1 MPLIPALLALS
12 LLAQQPPAFPNSQN
26 CTGGVAGAVDLC
38 LADREFAQ
46 AEGAQAGSDRTR
58 HLQAALD
65 LYRKAASA
73 TNDQATKIKALDAAT
88 RTLDAKHL
96 NDPAALEL
104 TLRELIRVAPNDL
117 QFMFRLSRVQEEQG
131 ELEAAEDTLL
141 AAHRQQ
147 PQELDPYKMLA
158 QFYARRATAIS
169 NQIAQA
175 QGPSS
180 TATDIPG
187 TPDKDG
193 IYRVGGGVPP
203 PQRADIPRYPAE
215 AKAAGVG
222 GVVLAEVVVN
232 EQGAVADVKITRS
245 VPMLDDAA
253 IETVKQ
259 WRFRPSVVNGQ
270 AVSTRMVV
278 TVTFAD

>member
-1 MPLIPALLALS
+1 MALAPALLTLS
-12 LLAQQPPAFPNSQN
+12 LIAQQPSIITDSPN
-26 CTGGVAGAVDLC
+26 CTAGVVGAVHLC
-38 LADREFAQ
+38 LADRECAQ
-46 AEGAQAGSDRTR
+46 AEVRQADADRRR

-73 TNDQATKIKALDAAT
+73 ANDDAMRIKALDAAT
-88 RTLDAKHL
+88 QALDARHL

-131 ELEAAEDTLL
+131 ELEAAEDTLVG
-141 AAHRQQ
+141 ARRQQ
-147 PQELDPYKMLA
+147 PQVLDPYKMLA

-169 NQIAQA
+169 SQLAQA
-175 QGPSS
+175 AGPSP

-187 TPDKDG
+187 TPDTDG

-203 PQRADIPRYPAE
+203 PQRTDIPRYPAE
-215 AKAAGVG
+215 AKAAGIG

-232 EQGAVADVKITRS
+232 EQGVVADARIIRS

-253 IETVKQ
+253 LETVKQ
-259 WRFRPSVVNGQ
+259 WRFRPSIVNGR
-270 AVSTRMVV
+270 AVPSRMVV
-278 TVTFAD
+278 TVTFAE